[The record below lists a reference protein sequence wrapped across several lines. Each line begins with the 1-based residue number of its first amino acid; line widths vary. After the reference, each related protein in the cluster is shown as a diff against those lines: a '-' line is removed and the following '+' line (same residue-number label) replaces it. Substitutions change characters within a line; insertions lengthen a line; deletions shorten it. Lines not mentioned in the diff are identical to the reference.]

1 MSKQLNQHGVEG
13 VNHHL
18 DKNNRAV
25 LITIFL
31 AGIQIE
37 FKIIKKLNPFINQG
51 TLKKILKNL
60 EDYNLIILVKKV
72 GSNRLEIQ
80 SYNYKIQ
87 LEEFVEIHHHYKD
100 MEDDKKNETPNKGR
114 LHLRE
119 LEEAIDVDDT
129 TKKLIKIYA
138 TSNDEKEIM
147 KEVLKLV

>member
-1 MSKQLNQHGVEG
+1 LSKQLNQHGVEG

-100 MEDDKKNETPNKGR
+100 ME
-114 LHLRE
+114 
-119 LEEAIDVDDT
+119 
-129 TKKLIKIYA
+129 
-138 TSNDEKEIM
+138 
-147 KEVLKLV
+147 